1 MTVVLSFFFFC
12 NKKKE
17 LKAMNSYANSDA
29 LPRTLGVVKEKETK
43 KGRVGKAKENKKQ
56 EGNLCAAHHGQL

>member
-1 MTVVLSFFFFC
+1 
-12 NKKKE
+12 
-17 LKAMNSYANSDA
+17 MNSYANSDA